1 MPVDSPKFKRPAA
14 AEPRMKRPAAAPR
27 VESPRVESPKPTK
40 TNRSLDEALQNA
52 AEKEDPAN
60 SKKAKKGQPS
70 KSANVIEEI
79 EYSCG
84 WMAYKYQTQKGRE
97 YWKYVRPDGV
107 YYFSLKSATEN
118 GLKLKLKKLKARC

>member
-1 MPVDSPKFKRPAA
+1 
-14 AEPRMKRPAAAPR
+14 MKRPAAAPR
-27 VESPRVESPKPTK
+27 VESPRVESPKPTKPTK

-84 WMAYKYQTQKGRE
+84 WMAYKYQTPKGRE
-97 YWKYVRPDGV
+97 YWKYVQPDGV
-107 YYFSLKSATEN
+107 YYFSLKLATEN
-118 GLKLKLKKLKARC
+118 GFEAEAEKAEG